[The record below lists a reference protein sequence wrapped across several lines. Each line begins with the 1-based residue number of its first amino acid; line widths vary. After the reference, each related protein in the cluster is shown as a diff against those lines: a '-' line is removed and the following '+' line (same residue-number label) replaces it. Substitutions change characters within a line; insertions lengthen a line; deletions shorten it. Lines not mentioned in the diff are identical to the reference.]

1 MLSAQPARPRH
12 ARSATAESSIE
23 FFRSEIGHIGGMSF
37 SWPLCRGGP
46 VSFVCQTTIADEYS
60 PKENSGGSVMTSRL
74 ALGATVAATVL
85 FAGGAASAQTHEV
98 TKLVPGSAFHGVHG
112 LGIDKAGRLFAG
124 SVAGAALYE
133 VDRDNGT
140 AKIAIPGPEGMAD
153 DIAFAP
159 DGTMAWTGFLTG
171 DLYSRKG
178 DGPIKKLASG
188 LPGINSLA
196 FRKDGRLYATTVFL
210 GDTLY
215 EIDVEGVK
223 PPRMIMEKMGGLNG
237 FEFGPDDKLY
247 GPLWFKGQ
255 VARVDVDK
263 AELTVVA
270 DGFKIPAAVN
280 FDSKGNLWVV
290 DTALGQLVRV
300 DPKTGE
306 KKMVA
311 QLKPSL
317 DNLAID
323 DKDRIFVSNM
333 ADNGIQEVDPETGAA
348 KQVIIGKLALPGGIG
363 VVSDGLKDTIYV
375 ADLFAYRTVD
385 GATGEVSEPA
395 RMHAAG
401 VTLEYPMSATAKGDE
416 VILSSWF
423 TGTVQVIDRK
433 TGATRE
439 LMHDFKAPHDA
450 IRLDDGSILVNELG
464 SKSLVR
470 ASGEHGKDRTVV
482 IGGLEGPVG
491 LVGAGKGDVFLTEAF
506 VGQVSRVESN
516 GEKTVIAKDLK
527 MPEGIAMTPGGKLIV
542 AEVGAKRLVEI
553 DPQTGKHTEI
563 AGNLPIGLPAAPGGL
578 PTNIPTGVGVGAT
591 GVIYFSSDVENA
603 IYKAVKK

>member
-1 MLSAQPARPRH
+1 
-12 ARSATAESSIE
+12 
-23 FFRSEIGHIGGMSF
+23 
-37 SWPLCRGGP
+37 
-46 VSFVCQTTIADEYS
+46 
-60 PKENSGGSVMTSRL
+60 MTSRL
-74 ALGATVAATVL
+74 ALGATVATTVL
-85 FAGGAASAQTHEV
+85 FSTLVGASAQTYEV
-98 TKLVPGSAFHGVHG
+98 TRLVPGSAFHGVHG
-112 LGIDKAGRLFAG
+112 LGIDKAGHMFAG

-133 VDRDNGT
+133 VDLNNGT
-140 AKIAIPGPEGMAD
+140 ARIAIPTPEGMAD

-196 FRKDGRLYATTVFL
+196 YRKDGRLYASTVFL

-215 EIDVEGVK
+215 EIDVEGIK

-247 GPLWFKGQ
+247 GPLWFKGE
-255 VARVDVDK
+255 VARIDVDK
-263 AELTVVA
+263 PELTVVA

-290 DTALGQLVRV
+290 DAALGQLVRV
-300 DPKTGE
+300 DPKTGA

-348 KQVIIGKLALPGGIG
+348 KQIIIGKLALPGGIG
-363 VVSDGLKDTIYV
+363 VVSDGARDTIYV
-375 ADLFAYRTVD
+375 ADVFAYRTVD
-385 GATGEVSEPA
+385 GASGEVSEPA

-401 VTLEYPMSATAKGDE
+401 GTLEYPMSATAKGDE

-439 LMHDFKAPHDA
+439 MLHDFKAPHDA
-450 IRLDDGSILVNELG
+450 IRLGDGSLLLNELG
-464 SKSLVR
+464 SKSLIRV
-470 ASGEHGKDRTVV
+470 SGEHGKERTVL

-491 LVGAGKGDVFLTEAF
+491 LVGGAKGEVYLTEAF
-506 VGQVSRVESN
+506 AGQVSKVESN
-516 GEKTVIAKDLK
+516 GEKTVVAKDLK
-527 MPEGIAMTPGGKLIV
+527 MPEGIALTPDGKLIV
-542 AEVGAKRLVEI
+542 AEVGAKRIVEV
-553 DPQTGKHTEI
+553 DPASGKVTEI
-563 AGNLPIGLPAAPGGL
+563 AANLPIGLVGAPGGL
-578 PTNIPTGVGVGAT
+578 PTNIPTGVGVGAS
-591 GVIYFSSDVENA
+591 GVIYFSSDIENA
-603 IYKAVKK
+603 IYKVTKK

>member
-1 MLSAQPARPRH
+1 
-12 ARSATAESSIE
+12 
-23 FFRSEIGHIGGMSF
+23 
-37 SWPLCRGGP
+37 
-46 VSFVCQTTIADEYS
+46 
-60 PKENSGGSVMTSRL
+60 MTSRL
-74 ALGATVAATVL
+74 SRCAAVAAAML
-85 FAGGAASAQTHEV
+85 FSSAVGASAQTYEV

-133 VDRDNGT
+133 VDLNNGT
-140 AKIAIPGPEGMAD
+140 AKIAIPTPEGMAD

-171 DLYSRKG
+171 DLYARNG

-196 FRKDGRLYATTVFL
+196 YRKDGRLYATTVFL

-223 PPRMIMEKMGGLNG
+223 PPRIIMEKMGGLNG
-237 FEFGPDDKLY
+237 FEFGPDDMLY

-270 DGFKIPAAVN
+270 DGFKTPAAVN

-290 DTALGQLVRV
+290 DAALGQLVRV
-300 DPKTGE
+300 DPKTGA

-323 DKDRIFVSNM
+323 DKDRIYVSNM

-348 KQVIIGKLALPGGIG
+348 KQIIIGKLALPGGIA
-363 VVSDGLKDTIYV
+363 VVSDDGRDTVYV
-375 ADLFAYRTVD
+375 ADVFAYRTVD

-401 VTLEYPMSATAKGDE
+401 VTLEYPMSATAKGDD

-423 TGTVQVIDRK
+423 TGTVQLIDRK

-439 LMHDFKAPHDA
+439 MMHGFKAPHDA

-464 SKSLVR
+464 SKSLIR
-470 ASGEHGKDRTVV
+470 ASGEHGKDRTVL
-482 IGGLEGPVG
+482 IGALEGPVG
-491 LVGAGKGDVFLTEAF
+491 LVGGTNGDVYVTEAF
-506 VGQVSRVESN
+506 AGLVSKVESN

-527 MPEGIAMTPGGKLIV
+527 MPEGLARTPDGKLIV
-542 AEVGAKRLVEI
+542 AEVGARRIIQI
-553 DPQTGKHTEI
+553 DPQNGNVSEI
-563 AGNLPIGLPAAPGGL
+563 AGNLPIGLAGAPGGL
-578 PTNIPTGVGVGAT
+578 PTNIPTGVGVGASGT
-591 GVIYFSSDVENA
+591 IYFSSDIENA
-603 IYKAVKK
+603 IYKVTKK

>member
-1 MLSAQPARPRH
+1 
-12 ARSATAESSIE
+12 
-23 FFRSEIGHIGGMSF
+23 
-37 SWPLCRGGP
+37 
-46 VSFVCQTTIADEYS
+46 
-60 PKENSGGSVMTSRL
+60 MTSRL
-74 ALGATVAATVL
+74 ALCATVAATVL
-85 FAGGAASAQTHEV
+85 FSTVVGASAQSYEV

-133 VDRDNGT
+133 VDRNNGT
-140 AKIAIPGPEGMAD
+140 AKILIPTPEGMAD

-159 DGTMAWTGFLTG
+159 DGTMAWTGFLSG

-196 FRKDGRLYATTVFL
+196 YRKDGRLYATTVFL

-255 VARVDVDK
+255 VAKVDVDK

-270 DGFKIPAAVN
+270 DGFKVPAAVN

-300 DPKTGE
+300 DPKTGA

-348 KQVIIGKLALPGGIG
+348 KQIIIGKLALPGGIG
-363 VVSDGLKDTIYV
+363 VVSDGGKDTIYI
-375 ADLFAYRTVD
+375 ADVFAYRTVD

-401 VTLEYPMSATAKGDE
+401 GTLEYPMSATAKGDD

-433 TGATRE
+433 NGATRE
-439 LMHDFKAPHDA
+439 MMHGFKAPHDA
-450 IRLDDGSILVNELG
+450 IRLDDGSILVSELG
-464 SKSLVR
+464 TKSLVR
-470 ASGEHGKDRTVV
+470 VSGEHGKDRTALF
-482 IGGLEGPVG
+482 GGLEGPVG
-491 LVGAGKGDVFLTEAF
+491 LVAGSNGDVYVTEALA
-506 VGQVSRVESN
+506 GMVSKVAAN

-527 MPEGIAMTPGGKLIV
+527 MPEGIARAPDGKLIV
-542 AEVGAKRLVEI
+542 AEVGAKRIIEV
-553 DPQTGKHTEI
+553 DPQGGAVREI
-563 AGNLPIGLPAAPGGL
+563 ASNLPIGLPAAPGGL
-578 PTNIPTGVGVGAT
+578 PTNIPTGVGVGSSGT
-591 GVIYFSSDVENA
+591 IYFSSDIENA
-603 IYKAVKK
+603 IYKIAKK

>member
-1 MLSAQPARPRH
+1 MPRLD
-12 ARSATAESSIE
+12 ATTSRKSRSR
-23 FFRSEIGHIGGMSF
+23 FRLPNRWSRRI
-37 SWPLCRGGP
+37 LGP
-46 VSFVCQTTIADEYS
+46 TN
-60 PKENSGGSVMTSRL
+60 KSGGHVMTSRL
-74 ALGATVAATVL
+74 ARCATVAATVL
-85 FAGGAASAQTHEV
+85 CTSIVGASAQTYEV
-98 TKLVPGSAFHGVHG
+98 TRLVPGSAFHGVHG

-133 VDRDNGT
+133 VDRSNGT
-140 AKIAIPGPEGMAD
+140 ARIAIPSPEGMAD

-196 FRKDGRLYATTVFL
+196 YRKDGRLYATTVFL

-223 PPRMIMEKMGGLNG
+223 PPRQIMEKMGGLNG

-270 DGFKIPAAVN
+270 DGFKVPAAAN

-290 DTALGQLVRV
+290 DTGLGQLVRL
-300 DPKTGE
+300 DPNSGAKT
-306 KKMVA
+306 MMA

-323 DKDRIFVSNM
+323 DKDRIYVSNM
-333 ADNGIQEVDPETGAA
+333 ADNGIQEVDPATG
-348 KQVIIGKLALPGGIG
+348 KGRQVIIGKLALPGGIG
-363 VVSDGLKDTIYV
+363 VTSENGKDTIHV
-375 ADLFAYRTVD
+375 ADVFAYRTVD
-385 GATGEVSEPA
+385 GATGEVTERA

-401 VTLEYPMSATAKGDE
+401 VTLEYPMSATAKGND
-416 VILSSWF
+416 VVLSSWF
-423 TGTVQVIDRK
+423 TGTVQVIDGK
-433 TGATRE
+433 TGATRDM
-439 LMHDFKAPHDA
+439 LHGFKAPHDA
-450 IRLDDGSILVNELG
+450 IVLADGSILVAELG
-464 SKSLVR
+464 TKSLVR
-470 ASGEHGKDRTVV
+470 VSGEHGKDRTTM

-491 LVGAGKGDVFLTEAF
+491 LVGGSSGEVYVTEAF
-506 VGQVSRVESN
+506 SGVVSMIESG
-516 GEKTVIAKDLK
+516 GEKTVLAKDLK
-527 MPEGIAMTPGGKLIV
+527 VPEGIARASDGKLIV
-542 AEVGAKRLVEI
+542 AEVGAKRLIEI
-553 DPQTGKHTEI
+553 VPETGTVTEI
-563 AGNLPIGLPAAPGGL
+563 AANLPIGLTGAPGGL
-578 PTNIPTGVGVGAT
+578 PTHIPTGVGIGESGT
-591 GVIYFSSDVENA
+591 IYFSSDIENA
-603 IYKAVKK
+603 IYKVTKK

>member
-1 MLSAQPARPRH
+1 
-12 ARSATAESSIE
+12 
-23 FFRSEIGHIGGMSF
+23 
-37 SWPLCRGGP
+37 
-46 VSFVCQTTIADEYS
+46 
-60 PKENSGGSVMTSRL
+60 MTSRL
-74 ALGATVAATVL
+74 ALWATVAATVL
-85 FAGGAASAQTHEV
+85 FTTTSVGALAQTYEV

-124 SVAGAALYE
+124 SVAGAATYE
-133 VDRDNGT
+133 VDRNNGT
-140 AKIAIPGPEGMAD
+140 AKVAIPAPEGMAD

-178 DGPIKKLASG
+178 DGPIKKVASG

-196 FRKDGRLYATTVFL
+196 YRKDGRLYATTVFL

-237 FEFGPDDKLY
+237 FEFGPDDMLY

-255 VARVDVDK
+255 VAKVDVDK
-263 AELTVVA
+263 PELTVVA

-290 DTALGQLVRV
+290 DAALGQLVRV
-300 DPKTGE
+300 DPKTGA

-333 ADNGIQEVDPETGAA
+333 ADNGIQEVDPETGTAR
-348 KQVIIGKLALPGGIG
+348 QIIIGKLALPGGIG
-363 VVSDGLKDTIYV
+363 VVSDGATDTIYV
-375 ADLFAYRTVD
+375 ADVFAYRTVD

-395 RMHAAG
+395 RMHADG

-433 TGATRE
+433 TGKTRDM
-439 LMHDFKAPHDA
+439 MHDFKAPHDA
-450 IRLDDGSILVNELG
+450 IRLADGSILVNELG
-464 SKSLVR
+464 SKSLIR
-470 ASGEHGKDRTVV
+470 ASGEHGKDRNVL

-491 LVGAGKGDVFLTEAF
+491 LVGGPKGEVYVTEAF
-506 VGQVSRVESN
+506 AGQVSKVESN
-516 GEKTVIAKDLK
+516 GGKTVIAKDLK
-527 MPEGIAMTPGGKLIV
+527 MPEGIALAPDGKLIV
-542 AEVGAKRLVEI
+542 AEVGAKRIVQI
-553 DPQTGKHTEI
+553 DPQSGIVSEI
-563 AGNLPIGLPAAPGGL
+563 AGNLPIGLPATPGGL
-578 PTNIPTGVGVGAT
+578 PTNIPTGVGVGAS
-591 GVIYFSSDVENA
+591 GVIYFSSDIENA
-603 IYKAVKK
+603 IYKVTKK

>member
-1 MLSAQPARPRH
+1 
-12 ARSATAESSIE
+12 
-23 FFRSEIGHIGGMSF
+23 
-37 SWPLCRGGP
+37 
-46 VSFVCQTTIADEYS
+46 
-60 PKENSGGSVMTSRL
+60 MTSRL

-85 FAGGAASAQTHEV
+85 FSTNVGASAQTYEV

-133 VDRDNGT
+133 VDRNNGT
-140 AKIAIPGPEGMAD
+140 AKIAIPAPEGMAD

-196 FRKDGRLYATTVFL
+196 YRKDGRLYATTVFL

-237 FEFGPDDKLY
+237 FEFGPDDMLY

-255 VARVDVDK
+255 VAKVDVDK
-263 AELTVVA
+263 PELTVVA

-300 DPKTGE
+300 DPKTGA
-306 KKMVA
+306 KKVVA

-348 KQVIIGKLALPGGIG
+348 KQLIIGKLALPGGIG
-363 VVSDGLKDTIYV
+363 VVSDGAKDTIYV
-375 ADLFAYRTVD
+375 ADVFAYRTVD

-395 RMHAAG
+395 RMHADG
-401 VTLEYPMSATAKGDE
+401 VTLEYPMSATAKDDE

-433 TGATRE
+433 TGKTRE
-439 LMHDFKAPHDA
+439 MMHDFKAPHDA
-450 IRLDDGSILVNELG
+450 IRLADGSILVNELG
-464 SKSLVR
+464 SKSLIR
-470 ASGEHGKDRTVV
+470 ASGEHGKDRNVL
-482 IGGLEGPVG
+482 IGDLEGPVG
-491 LVGAGKGDVFLTEAF
+491 LVGGPKGEVYVTEAF
-506 VGQVSRVESN
+506 AGQVSKVESN
-516 GEKTVIAKDLK
+516 GEKTVVAKDLK
-527 MPEGIAMTPGGKLIV
+527 MPEGIALAPDGKLIV
-542 AEVGAKRLVEI
+542 AEVGAKRIVQI
-553 DPQTGKHTEI
+553 DPLNGNVSEI
-563 AGNLPIGLPAAPGGL
+563 AGNLPIGLVGAPGGL
-578 PTNIPTGVGVGAT
+578 PTNIPTGVGVGASGT
-591 GVIYFSSDVENA
+591 IYFSSDIENA
-603 IYKAVKK
+603 IYKVTKK

>member
-1 MLSAQPARPRH
+1 
-12 ARSATAESSIE
+12 
-23 FFRSEIGHIGGMSF
+23 
-37 SWPLCRGGP
+37 
-46 VSFVCQTTIADEYS
+46 
-60 PKENSGGSVMTSRL
+60 MTSRL
-74 ALGATVAATVL
+74 ASCAAVAATVI
-85 FAGGAASAQTHEV
+85 FATGASAQTYEV
-98 TKLVPGSAFHGVHG
+98 AKLVPGSAFHGVHG
-112 LGIDKAGRLFAG
+112 LGIDKSGRLFAG

-133 VDRDNGT
+133 VDAANGT
-140 AKIAIPGPEGMAD
+140 ARIAIPSPEGMAD

-178 DGPIKKLASG
+178 EGPIKKLASG

-196 FRKDGRLYATTVFL
+196 YRKDGRLYATQVFL
-210 GDTLY
+210 GDALY

-237 FEFGPDDKLY
+237 FEFGPDDLLY

-255 VARVDVDK
+255 VAKVDVDK

-270 DGFKIPAAVN
+270 DGFKVPAAVN

-300 DPKTGE
+300 DPKTGA

-363 VVSDGLKDTIYV
+363 VVSDGGKDTIYV
-375 ADLFAYRTVD
+375 ADVFAYRTVD
-385 GATGEVSEPA
+385 GTTGEVSEPA
-395 RMHAAG
+395 RMHADG

-433 TGATRE
+433 TGKTLE
-439 LMHDFKAPHDA
+439 MLHGFKAPHDA
-450 IRLDDGSILVNELG
+450 IKLSDGSLLVSELG
-464 SKSLVR
+464 SKSLIR

-491 LVGAGKGDVFLTEAF
+491 LVAGSKGDVYVTESFA
-506 VGQVSRVESN
+506 GQVSKVESN
-516 GEKTVIAKDLK
+516 GEKNILAKDLRG
-527 MPEGIAMTPGGKLIV
+527 PEGIALSPDGKLVV
-542 AEVGAKRLVEI
+542 AEVGAKRIVQI
-553 DPQTGKHTEI
+553 DPANGTVTEI

-591 GVIYFSSDVENA
+591 GVIYFSSDIENA
-603 IYKAVKK
+603 IYKVTKR

>member
-1 MLSAQPARPRH
+1 
-12 ARSATAESSIE
+12 
-23 FFRSEIGHIGGMSF
+23 
-37 SWPLCRGGP
+37 
-46 VSFVCQTTIADEYS
+46 
-60 PKENSGGSVMTSRL
+60 MTSRL
-74 ALGATVAATVL
+74 ALCATVAAVVL
-85 FAGGAASAQTHEV
+85 FTSGVGASAQTYEV

-112 LGIDKAGRLFAG
+112 LGIDRAGRLLAG
-124 SVAGAALYE
+124 SVAGAAIYE
-133 VDRDNGT
+133 VDRNNGT
-140 AKIAIPGPEGMAD
+140 AKIAIPAPEGMAD

-159 DGTMAWTGFLTG
+159 DGTMAWTGFLSG

-196 FRKDGRLYATTVFL
+196 YRKDGRLYATTVFL
-210 GDTLY
+210 GDALY

-237 FEFGPDDKLY
+237 FEFGANDMLY

-255 VARVDVDK
+255 VAKVDVDK
-263 AELTVVA
+263 PELTVVA

-300 DPKTGE
+300 DPKTGA

-348 KQVIIGKLALPGGIG
+348 KQLIIGKLALPGGIG
-363 VVSDGLKDTIYV
+363 VVSDGAKDTIYV
-375 ADLFAYRTVD
+375 ADVFAYRTVD

-395 RMHAAG
+395 RMHADG

-433 TGATRE
+433 SGKTRE
-439 LMHDFKAPHDA
+439 MMHGFKAPHDA
-450 IRLDDGSILVNELG
+450 IRVADGGILVNELG
-464 SKSLVR
+464 TKSLIR
-470 ASGEHGKDRTVV
+470 ASGEHGKDRNVL
-482 IGGLEGPVG
+482 IGDLEGPVG
-491 LVGAGKGDVFLTEAF
+491 LVGGPKGEVYLTEAF
-506 VGQVSRVESN
+506 AGRVSKVESS
-516 GEKTVIAKDLK
+516 GEKTVVAKDLK
-527 MPEGIAMTPGGKLIV
+527 MPEGIALAPDGKLIV
-542 AEVGAKRLVEI
+542 AEVGAKRIVQI
-553 DPQTGKHTEI
+553 DPQNGNTTEI
-563 AGNLPIGLPAAPGGL
+563 AGDLPIGLPLATPGGL
-578 PTNIPTGVGVGAT
+578 PVPTGVGIGASGT
-591 GVIYFSSDVENA
+591 IYFSSDIENA
-603 IYKAVKK
+603 IYKVTKKQTP

>member
-1 MLSAQPARPRH
+1 
-12 ARSATAESSIE
+12 
-23 FFRSEIGHIGGMSF
+23 
-37 SWPLCRGGP
+37 
-46 VSFVCQTTIADEYS
+46 
-60 PKENSGGSVMTSRL
+60 MTSRL
-74 ALGATVAATVL
+74 ALAATVATTVL
-85 FAGGAASAQTHEV
+85 FSTVVCASAQTYEV

-112 LGIDKAGRLFAG
+112 LGIDKAGRMFAG

-133 VDRDNGT
+133 VDLNNGT
-140 AKIAIPGPEGMAD
+140 AKIAIPTPEGMAD

-171 DLYSRKG
+171 DLYSRKA

-196 FRKDGRLYATTVFL
+196 YRKDGRLYATTVFL

-215 EIDVEGVK
+215 EIDVEGIK

-263 AELTVVA
+263 PELTVVA
-270 DGFKIPAAVN
+270 DGFKTPAAVN

-290 DTALGQLVRV
+290 DAALGQLVRV
-300 DPKTGE
+300 DPKTGA

-323 DKDRIFVSNM
+323 DQDRIFVSNM
-333 ADNGIQEVDPETGAA
+333 ADNGIQQVDPETGAA

-363 VVSDGLKDTIYV
+363 VVSDGGKDTIYV
-375 ADLFAYRTVD
+375 ADVFAYRTVD

-439 LMHDFKAPHDA
+439 MMHDFKAPHDA
-450 IRLDDGSILVNELG
+450 IRLGDGSLLVSELG
-464 SKSLVR
+464 SKSLIRV
-470 ASGEHGKDRTVV
+470 SGEHGKDRTVL

-491 LVGAGKGDVFLTEAF
+491 LVGGPKGEVYVTEAF
-506 VGQVSRVESN
+506 AGQVSKVESN
-516 GEKTVIAKDLK
+516 GEKTVVAKDLK
-527 MPEGIAMTPGGKLIV
+527 MPEGIALTPDGKLIV
-542 AEVGAKRLVEI
+542 AEVGAKRIVQI
-553 DPQTGKHTEI
+553 DPQNGNITEI
-563 AGNLPIGLPAAPGGL
+563 AGNLPIGLVGAPGGL
-578 PTNIPTGVGVGAT
+578 PTNIPTGVGVGASGT
-591 GVIYFSSDVENA
+591 IYFSSDIENA
-603 IYKAVKK
+603 IYKVTKK

>member
-1 MLSAQPARPRH
+1 
-12 ARSATAESSIE
+12 
-23 FFRSEIGHIGGMSF
+23 
-37 SWPLCRGGP
+37 
-46 VSFVCQTTIADEYS
+46 
-60 PKENSGGSVMTSRL
+60 MTSRL
-74 ALGATVAATVL
+74 AFGATVAAAMLLAT
-85 FAGGAASAQTHEV
+85 GASAQTYEV

-112 LGIDKAGRLFAG
+112 LGIDKTGRLFAG

-133 VDRDNGT
+133 VDRANGT
-140 AKIAIPGPEGMAD
+140 AKIAIPSPEGMAD

-178 DGPIKKLASG
+178 DGPVKKLASG

-196 FRKDGRLYATTVFL
+196 FRKDGRLYATQVFL
-210 GDTLY
+210 GDALY

-223 PPRMIMEKMGGLNG
+223 PPRKIMEKMGGLNG
-237 FEFGPDDKLY
+237 FEFGPDDMLY

-255 VARVDVDK
+255 IARVDVDK

-300 DPKTGE
+300 DPKSGA

-333 ADNGIQEVDPETGAA
+333 ADNGIQQIDPETGAV
-348 KQVIIGKLALPGGIG
+348 KQVISGKLALPGGIG
-363 VVSDGLKDTIYV
+363 VVSDGGKDTIYV
-375 ADLFAYRTVD
+375 ADVFAYRTVD

-395 RMHAAG
+395 RMHADG
-401 VTLEYPMSATAKGDE
+401 VTLEYPMSATAKGDD

-433 TGATRE
+433 TGKTRE
-439 LMHDFKAPHDA
+439 MLHGFKAPHDA
-450 IRLDDGSILVNELG
+450 VKLGDGSILVNELG

-470 ASGEHGKDRTVV
+470 ASGEHGKDRTIV

-491 LVGAGKGDVFLTEAF
+491 LVAGSKGDVYITEAF
-506 VGQVSRVESN
+506 AGQVSLIESN
-516 GEKTVIAKDLK
+516 GEKTIIAKDLK
-527 MPEGIAMTPGGKLIV
+527 MPEGIALGPDGKLVV
-542 AEVGAKRLVEI
+542 AEVGAKRLVQI
-553 DPQTGKHTEI
+553 DPKDGTITEI
-563 AGNLPIGLPAAPGGL
+563 AANLPIGLTAAPGGL
-578 PTNIPTGVGVGAT
+578 PTNIPTGVGVGAS

-603 IYKAVKK
+603 IYKVVRK

>member
-1 MLSAQPARPRH
+1 
-12 ARSATAESSIE
+12 
-23 FFRSEIGHIGGMSF
+23 
-37 SWPLCRGGP
+37 
-46 VSFVCQTTIADEYS
+46 
-60 PKENSGGSVMTSRL
+60 MTSRL
-74 ALGATVAATVL
+74 ALSAAVAATVL
-85 FAGGAASAQTHEV
+85 FGAAGGASAQGYEV
-98 TKLVPGSAFHGVHG
+98 TVLVPGSAFHGVHG
-112 LGIDKAGRLFAG
+112 LGIDKTGRLFAG

-133 VDRDNGT
+133 VDRNNGT
-140 AKIAIPGPEGMAD
+140 AKIAIPAPEGMAD

-196 FRKDGRLYATTVFL
+196 YRKDGRLYATQVFL
-210 GDTLY
+210 GDALY

-223 PPRMIMEKMGGLNG
+223 PPRKIMEKMGGLNG
-237 FEFGPDDKLY
+237 FEFGADDMLY

-255 VARVDVDK
+255 VAKVDVDK
-263 AELTVVA
+263 GELSVVA

-300 DPKTGE
+300 DPKTGT

-323 DKDRIFVSNM
+323 NKDRIFVSNM

-363 VVSDGLKDTIYV
+363 VVSDGAKDTIYI

-385 GATGEVSEPA
+385 GATGDVSEAA
-395 RMHAAG
+395 RMHADG
-401 VTLEYPMSATAKGDE
+401 GTLEYPMSATAQGDE

-433 TGATRE
+433 TGRTRE
-439 LMHDFKAPHDA
+439 MLHGFQAPHDA
-450 IRLDDGSILVNELG
+450 IRLGDGTLLVNELG
-464 SKSLVR
+464 TQSLLRV
-470 ASGEHGKDRTVV
+470 SGEHGADRTP
-482 IGGLEGPVG
+482 ILGGLAGPVG
-491 LVGAGKGDVFLTEAF
+491 LVAASNDAVYLTEAF
-506 VGQVSRVESN
+506 SGQVSKVGSN
-516 GEKTVIAKDLK
+516 GEKTIIAHDLK
-527 MPEGIAMTPGGKLIV
+527 MPEGIALAPNGRLIV
-542 AEVGAKRLVEI
+542 AEVGARRIIEI
-553 DPQTGKHTEI
+553 DPATGTITEI
-563 AGNLPIGLPAAPGGL
+563 AGNLPIGLAGAPGGL
-578 PTNIPTGVGVGAT
+578 PSNIPTGVGVGAT
-591 GVIYFSSDVENA
+591 GTIYFSSDIENA

>member
-1 MLSAQPARPRH
+1 
-12 ARSATAESSIE
+12 
-23 FFRSEIGHIGGMSF
+23 
-37 SWPLCRGGP
+37 
-46 VSFVCQTTIADEYS
+46 
-60 PKENSGGSVMTSRL
+60 MTSRL
-74 ALGATVAATVL
+74 ARCATVAATVFL
-85 FAGGAASAQTHEV
+85 ANGVGASAQMYEV
-98 TKLVPGSAFHGVHG
+98 TRLVPGSAFHGVHG
-112 LGIDKAGRLFAG
+112 LGIDKAGRMSAG

-140 AKIAIPGPEGMAD
+140 AKIAIPTPEGMAD

-171 DLYSRKG
+171 DLYARKG

-196 FRKDGRLYATTVFL
+196 YRKDGRLYATTVFL

-237 FEFGPDDKLY
+237 FEFGPDDRLY

-255 VARVDVDK
+255 VAKVDVDK
-263 AELTVVA
+263 AELAVVA
-270 DGFKIPAAVN
+270 DGFKTPAAVN

-300 DPKTGE
+300 DPKTGA

-323 DKDRIFVSNM
+323 DKDRIHVSNM
-333 ADNGIQEVDPETGAA
+333 ADNGIQEVDAETGAA

-375 ADLFAYRTVD
+375 ADVFAYRTVD
-385 GATGEVSEPA
+385 GATGEVCEPA

-401 VTLEYPMSATAKGDE
+401 VTLEYPMSATAKGDD
-416 VILSSWF
+416 VLLSSWF
-423 TGTVQVIDRK
+423 TGTVQVVDRK
-433 TGATRE
+433 TGTTKE
-439 LMHDFKAPHDA
+439 MMHDFKAPHDA
-450 IRLDDGSILVNELG
+450 IRLADGSILVNELG
-464 SKSLVR
+464 SKSLIR
-470 ASGEHGKDRTVV
+470 ASGEHGKDRTVL

-491 LVGAGKGDVFLTEAF
+491 LVGGPNGDVYVTEAF
-506 VGQVSRVESN
+506 AGQVSKIKSN
-516 GEKTVIAKDLK
+516 GEKAVLAKDLK
-527 MPEGIAMTPGGKLIV
+527 MPEGIALTPDGKLIV
-542 AEVGAKRLVEI
+542 AEVGAKRIVEL
-553 DPQTGKHTEI
+553 DPQTGKLSEI
-563 AGNLPIGLPAAPGGL
+563 AGNLPIGLAGAPGGL

-591 GVIYFSSDVENA
+591 GTIYFSSDIENA
-603 IYKAVKK
+603 IYKVTKK

>member
-1 MLSAQPARPRH
+1 
-12 ARSATAESSIE
+12 
-23 FFRSEIGHIGGMSF
+23 
-37 SWPLCRGGP
+37 
-46 VSFVCQTTIADEYS
+46 
-60 PKENSGGSVMTSRL
+60 MTSRL

-85 FAGGAASAQTHEV
+85 FSNVVGASAQGYEV
-98 TKLVPGSAFHGVHG
+98 SLLVPGSAFHGVHG

-133 VDRDNGT
+133 VDPGNGT
-140 AKIAIPGPEGMAD
+140 AKIAVPSPEGMAD

-196 FRKDGRLYATTVFL
+196 FRKDGRLYATQVFL
-210 GDTLY
+210 GDALY

-223 PPRMIMEKMGGLNG
+223 PPRKIMENMGGLNG
-237 FEFGPDDKLY
+237 FEFGPDDMLY

-255 VARVDVDK
+255 VAKVDVDK
-263 AELTVVA
+263 GELSVVA
-270 DGFKIPAAVN
+270 DGFKVPAAVN

-300 DPKTGE
+300 DPKTGA
-306 KKMVA
+306 KKIVA

-363 VVSDGLKDTIYV
+363 VVSEGGKDPIHV
-375 ADLFAYRTVD
+375 ADVFAYRTVD
-385 GATGEVSEPA
+385 GTTGEVTEQA
-395 RMHAAG
+395 RMHADG
-401 VTLEYPMSATAKGDE
+401 TMLEYPMSATASGDE

-423 TGTVQVIDRK
+423 TGTVQVIDRR
-433 TGATRE
+433 TGKTRE
-439 LMHDFKAPHDA
+439 MMHGFKAPHDA
-450 IRLDDGSILVNELG
+450 VRLGDGSFLVNELG
-464 SKSLVR
+464 TGSLLRV
-470 ASGEHGKDRTVV
+470 SGEHGADRTP
-482 IGGLEGPVG
+482 ILGGLAGPVG
-491 LVGAGKGDVFLTEAF
+491 LAATSKDAVYLTEAF
-506 VGQVSRVESN
+506 SGQVSKVDSS
-516 GEKTVIAKDLK
+516 GEKTVIASGLK
-527 MPEGIAMTPGGKLIV
+527 MPEGIALTPDGKLIV
-542 AEVGAKRLVEI
+542 A
-553 DPQTGKHTEI
+553 
-563 AGNLPIGLPAAPGGL
+563 
-578 PTNIPTGVGVGAT
+578 
-591 GVIYFSSDVENA
+591 
-603 IYKAVKK
+603 